1 MLVALATSL
10 IRAAKLPMIIIC
22 PTLPATKAV
31 PTPVRVVAV
40 LNCALAG
47 TETVPAPAVGVA
59 FNAQAIIFCQ
69 LKRLIIYIFF

>member
-1 MLVALATSL
+1 MLVALATAL

-22 PTLPATKAV
+22 PTLPAAKAV
-31 PTPVRVVAV
+31 PTPVKVAAV

-59 FNAQAIIFCQ
+59 FNAQAILFPID
-69 LKRLIIYIFF
+69 